1 MTSDG
6 LSGGRLV
13 IFGGTTEGRL
23 LAEWCSAHGVPALY
37 CAATE
42 LGALSL
48 PGVETRIGRL
58 DARGMTALLC
68 SEKPALVFDATHP
81 YAADASAGI
90 AEAASIM
97 GAGIRLLRVV
107 REPGDTSRCRVF
119 RNEDELLQHLAG
131 TEGVIFAAVGLKTA
145 PLFTRLPGFETRVYV
160 RLLPSVEGLRTCLE
174 LGFPAPRLILMYGPF
189 SRDLNRAMFAATHAA
204 ILVTKDSGSAGG
216 FAEKVEAATD
226 LGMETVL
233 ISRPAELAA
242 ETVSLAGAIEA
253 AEELWGTGHGR

>member
-1 MTSDG
+1 
-6 LSGGRLV
+6 
-13 IFGGTTEGRL
+13 
-23 LAEWCSAHGVPALY
+23 
-37 CAATE
+37 
-42 LGALSL
+42 
-48 PGVETRIGRL
+48 
-58 DARGMTALLC
+58 MTALLC
-68 SEKPALVFDATHP
+68 REKPVLVFDATHP

-90 AEAASIM
+90 AEAVSMMSA

-119 RNEDELLQHLAG
+119 SNEDGLLRYLAG
-131 TEGVIFAAVGLKTA
+131 TEGVIFAAVGLKAA
-145 PLFTRLPGFETRVYV
+145 PLFTRLPGFETRVYM
-160 RLLPSVEGLRTCLE
+160 RILPSLEGLRTCLE

-226 LGMETVL
+226 MGMETVL
-233 ISRPAELAA
+233 ISRPAETAA

-253 AEELWGTGHGR
+253 AEELWGGKR